1 LEDVVL
7 GEAMDMV
14 ERYQITNIIF
24 EMDSQIVVKA
34 VKNKT
39 LIRKSRGAIVQRW
52 VNFLKA
58 NPNST
63 ITWVN
68 RDRNRVTHE
77 LEKLFECDLN
87 KD

>member
-1 LEDVVL
+1 
-7 GEAMDMV
+7 
-14 ERYQITNIIF
+14 
-24 EMDSQIVVKA
+24 VKS
-34 VKNKT
+34 VKNKA
-39 LIRKSRGAIVQRW
+39 LIHKSWGAIVQRW

-68 RDRNRVTHE
+68 RDRNWVTHK
-77 LEKLFECDLN
+77 LEKLFECDIN